1 LSQKDSVIGNV
12 IAPGSPDDS
21 KLFHAI
27 SGPEPEMPKTGKQL
41 TPEQVS
47 IVRDWIAAGANWPTG
62 RVLIDNPERDLDW
75 WSLKSLITKQ
85 ATVEDSTGSGPSPNP
100 AGHRPVGHRP
110 VGHRPVGGH
119 RPSPVRSVA
128 GVCEA
133 GRHDLFVMSIQSGL
147 TEASYRCCGS
157 EL

>member
-1 LSQKDSVIGNV
+1 METETKPFWATD
-12 IAPGSPDDS
+12 
-21 KLFHAI
+21 
-27 SGPEPEMPKTGKQL
+27 L
-41 TPEQVS
+41 TMLGTALLGTALLG
-47 IVRDWIAAGANWPTG
+47 AALLGTA
-62 RVLIDNPERDLDW
+62 LL
-75 WSLKSLITKQ
+75 
-85 ATVEDSTGSGPSPNP
+85 
-100 AGHRPVGHRP
+100 
-110 VGHRPVGGH
+110 GH

>member
-1 LSQKDSVIGNV
+1 METETQPFWATD
-12 IAPGSPDDS
+12 
-21 KLFHAI
+21 
-27 SGPEPEMPKTGKQL
+27 L
-41 TPEQVS
+41 TMLGT
-47 IVRDWIAAGANWPTG
+47 ALLGTALLGTALLGTALLG
-62 RVLIDNPERDLDW
+62 TALL
-75 WSLKSLITKQ
+75 
-85 ATVEDSTGSGPSPNP
+85 
-100 AGHRPVGHRP
+100 
-110 VGHRPVGGH
+110 GH